1 MYRLKDILDSD
12 AGCSSCGRSKRLY
25 EAYSDKAI
33 QQFLDKFKDEAD
45 DLNID
50 VTDSQLKAYI
60 KTFDKTKEKLDK
72 DKRDLAQWK
81 VADLIRFA
89 TSGKSEEP
97 EEGSEIDITPDVVYH
112 SDDDKIAI
120 YKGSSEENCVKYGKG
135 ENWCITKSS
144 FPNYR
149 FSAARNYPTF
159 YLAKNNN
166 LPKSDKLSF
175 VAIQVRD
182 PKKTDSNERYVYTNR
197 KNDPNESN
205 SMGINQLKA
214 EIPWLK
220 EIPNV
225 ESILKYI
232 PLTPEETAT
241 HKYKDQP
248 ATYREWAKL
257 PFRVKQQYLKAREEA
272 RQNAYRTSDKDL
284 FTDISDDEFISKYL
298 SKYPDVLDFVARNAG
313 VIEPNLLIKNL
324 KDLPD
329 SARRSIT
336 ANIREPLDNKYLS
349 ATTIPFDIKKL
360 FVKLN
365 KWKVGPD
372 QRLYVTKDGGTIVKL
387 DLGNELKMGLYQA
400 EDDFPSVKINKR
412 TSKYL
417 LDNPELDKIPLSL
430 LVDLSEKDVLDPSI
444 AKKVIDDAKKDP
456 NSAIKVKETEDG
468 DVVLDSNSLATYKV
482 QDGKL
487 VSIPFQDEKVQSIFK
502 DKEESEEFKKNTLKV
517 IPKAYENLPST
528 VNTAALRS
536 IIDSMPYDER
546 HIEITRGYTNDQ
558 VKAIAFTDDATNS
571 IFLMKPIPT
580 TGDDILKTLRE
591 YVGTKV
597 NGYRDLEATQLAKY
611 FDYLRTKN
619 FTINDTLLQSIAKR
633 TQAEDGLINAFMN
646 SNPPLSDYNSYVP
659 VVDEGT
665 LYLVNKRNRRDSLK
679 MSPASGRLVNAI
691 LSQGRYNQLL
701 GTQPEPAAA
710 PAQQQPAAAQQQQQ
724 PARTYY
730 QQPAPVGDVNI
741 QQTMTGL
748 GAGTQFAMIPNND
761 RRRLNITNGAALDIT
776 RDGGARRRNQLLGN
790 AGRVTN
796 GYAALTSRIY
806 VIRLANGTNVISIKV
821 YPGNREYLLIPG
833 QTALQLNEP
842 NELLRVLRQR
852 NLAEIRKYLINSF
865 IDANP
870 GRLDEL
876 KQLLR
881 NNSIK

>member
-1 MYRLKDILDSD
+1 MYRLKDILNGDT
-12 AGCSSCGRSKRLY
+12 GCSSCGRSKRLY

-45 DLNID
+45 DLKID

-72 DKRDLAQWK
+72 DERDLAKWK

-97 EEGSEIDITPDVVYH
+97 EEGGEIDITPDIVYH

-120 YKGSSEENCVKYGKG
+120 YKGSTEDNCVKYGKG
-135 ENWCITKSS
+135 EKWCITRSS

-149 FSAARNYPTF
+149 FSQARNYPTF

-166 LPKSDKLSF
+166 LPERDKLSF

-182 PKKTDSNERYVYTNR
+182 PRKTDSNERYVYTNR
-197 KNDPNESN
+197 ENNPGESN
-205 SMGINQLKA
+205 PMGINQLKA
-214 EIPWLK
+214 QIPWLK
-220 EIPNV
+220 DIPNV

-241 HKYKDQP
+241 HKYKDR
-248 ATYREWAKL
+248 AVTYREWAKL
-257 PFRVKQQYLKAREEA
+257 PFKVKQQYLVARKDARESG
-272 RQNAYRTSDKDL
+272 YRTYDKEL
-284 FTDISDDEFISKYL
+284 FTDISDDEFVSKYL
-298 SKYPDVLDFVARNAG
+298 SKYPDVLDFVARTAG

-336 ANIREPLDNKYLS
+336 ANIREPLDSKYLS
-349 ATTIPFDIKKL
+349 ATAIPFDIKKL

-365 KWKVGPD
+365 KWEVGPD
-372 QRLYVTKDGGTIVKL
+372 QRLYVTKDGDTIVKL
-387 DLGNELKMGLYQA
+387 DIGSELKMGLYQA
-400 EDDFPSVKINKR
+400 EDDFPSVKVNKR

-417 LDNPELDKIPLSL
+417 LDNPELDKIPLPL
-430 LVDLSEKDVLDPSI
+430 LVDLSEKDVLDPAI

-456 NSAIKVKETEDG
+456 NSAIKVKETGDG
-468 DVVLDSNSLATYKV
+468 EVILDSNSLATYKV

-487 VSIPFQDEKVQSIFK
+487 VPIPFEDENVQGIFK
-502 DKEESEEFKKNTLKV
+502 DKEEGEEFKKNALKLFTKEPKSLPGTL
-517 IPKAYENLPST
+517 
-528 VNTAALRS
+528 NTAALRN
-536 IIDSMPYDER
+536 IINSMPYDER
-546 HIEITRGYTNDQ
+546 YVEINEGYSNKKIRTI
-558 VKAIAFTDDATNS
+558 VFADDATDS
-571 IFLMKPIPT
+571 IFFMKPIPS
-580 TGDDILKTLRE
+580 TGDDILRTLRE
-591 YVGTKV
+591 YAGTKL
-597 NGYRDLEATQLAKY
+597 GSYEDIKATQLAKY
-611 FDYLRTKN
+611 FDYLRTGN
-619 FTINDTLLQSIAKR
+619 FTINDNLLLNIAKR
-633 TQAEDGLINAFMN
+633 TGAEADRINAFMN
-646 SNPPLSDYNSYVP
+646 SNPPLNSQNNYVP
-659 VVDEGT
+659 VLDEGT
-665 LYLVNKRNRRDSLK
+665 LYLVNKRNRRESLK
-679 MSPASGRLVNAI
+679 VSPASGKVINAI

-701 GTQPEPAAA
+701 GIQPEPAAA
-710 PAQQQPAAAQQQQQ
+710 QQQGPANQQLRP

-748 GAGTQFAMIPNND
+748 GAGTQFAMIPDND
-761 RRRLNITNGAALDIT
+761 RRRLNIANGATLDIT

-842 NELLRVLRQR
+842 NELLTVLRQR
-852 NLAEIRKYLINSF
+852 NLAEIRKYLINSY

-881 NNSIK
+881 NNTIK